1 MRVLVLSLNMFPYP
15 PSAGAAEGRTFNLLK
30 YLGQRYQ
37 VSVATHRNHNAS
49 PENIAALSQWVE
61 HVQLFAPLG
70 ADAPASGLARAWGQ
84 ASRLAQFVLT
94 ATPPNIS
101 HRFSPEVYAWVH
113 QAVCDR
119 KFDAIICEHSV
130 NEMYIHPDFRH
141 QIKTVVDIHSSVYG
155 WVKNH
160 LDAGASENALRDQL
174 YLPLLKR
181 YEQRYCRKFS
191 HLIVTTPD
199 DREKL
204 QQLAPGM
211 PITIVSN
218 GVDLETF
225 TYRSGDPGGQHLI
238 FIGAMDSS
246 HNIDAAVF
254 VAKTI
259 FPLVQAQYPE
269 ATLSLVGAR
278 PVPEV
283 QALGTLPGV
292 TVTGRVASI
301 TDYIHGATV
310 GVVPLRVGLG
320 IKTKTLESMAAGI
333 PLVASDRGLEGLSVD
348 TPDVPLRAL
357 RANSPEEYVAAIR
370 RLFEDATLRETL
382 SHNARQM
389 IETQYTWEI
398 AGKRYDQVL
407 SWQENLTP

>member
-1 MRVLVLSLNMFPYP
+1 MRILVLSLNMFPYP

-30 YLGQRYQ
+30 YLGQHYE
-37 VSVATHRNHNAS
+37 VTVATHRNHNAT
-49 PENIAALSQWVE
+49 PENIAALSQWV
-61 HVQLFAPLG
+61 HQVQLFAPLNT
-70 ADAPASGLARAWGQ
+70 DAQASGLGRAWGQ
-84 ASRLAQFVLT
+84 ISRFAQFMLT

-113 QAVCDR
+113 QGVCDR

-141 QIKTVVDIHSSVYG
+141 QLQTVVDIHSSVYG

-199 DREKL
+199 DSEKL
-204 QQLAPGM
+204 ARLAPGLPM
-211 PITIVSN
+211 TIVSN

-225 TYRSGDPGGQHLI
+225 PYRSGDPGGQRLI

-246 HNIDAAVF
+246 HNIDAAIF
-254 VAKTI
+254 MAKTI
-259 FPLVQAQYPE
+259 FPIVQAQYPE

-278 PVPEV
+278 PVAEV
-283 QALGTLPGV
+283 QALDALPGV
-292 TVTGRVASI
+292 TVTGRVPSI
-301 TDYIHGATV
+301 TDYIHGSTI

-333 PLVASDRGLEGLSVD
+333 PIVASDRGLEGLNVD
-348 TPDVPLRAL
+348 TPTVPLRAL
-357 RANSPEEYVAAIR
+357 RANFPEEYVAAIS
-370 RLFEDATLRETL
+370 RLFEDASLRETL
-382 SHNARQM
+382 SRNARQM

-407 SWQENLTP
+407 SCQEKLTA